1 MLYESVFIFSGQ
13 LTPKSAENK
22 FNDCIEKITKNG
34 GKILKQESWG
44 LRSLSYKIK
53 KNSKG
58 YYYLINSDCDA
69 EILNSFNKN
78 VKQDEEFLRLLNIK
92 IQEVDKNQSFLDEN
106 RTEEKKNEK

>member
-1 MLYESVFIFSGQ
+1 MLSKKR
-13 LTPKSAENK
+13 LTKK
-22 FNDCIEKITKNG
+22 G

-58 YYYLINSDCDA
+58 YYYLINSDSDS
-69 EILNSFNKN
+69 EVLNSFNMN

-92 IQEVDKNQSFLDEN
+92 IQEVDKNQSFLDEK
-106 RTEEKKNEK
+106 RSEEKKNEK

>member
-1 MLYESVFIFSGQ
+1 MLYETVFIFSGQ
-13 LTPKSAENK
+13 LTPKSAEQK
-22 FNDCIEKITKNG
+22 FNDCVEKITKKG

-58 YYYLINSDCDA
+58 YYYLINSDSDS
-69 EILNSFNKN
+69 EVLNSFNTN

-106 RTEEKKNEK
+106 RNEEKKNEK